1 MGELRGYKKVFVY
14 KSINDSKL
22 IYVSKSLHILDRF
35 FLSRFNSDK
44 SGFTYEGEMMVRL
57 NCKKYYIQIYHG
69 VYKRIYNKETVKSER
84 VKLKKVWSNDN
95 FKGMNARKLQKVI
108 VGWKHSEKIET
119 DDGISIRIKFP
130 KITYEDND
138 LKGRTY
144 WSNIKWLRQAVIDY
158 IENTGY
164 DPKNIEDT
172 TVNKIY

>member
-108 VGWKHSEKIET
+108 VGWKHPVNNKNLWSSDFEI
-119 DDGISIRIKFP
+119 GNQVG
-130 KITYEDND
+130 ND
-138 LKGRTY
+138 ANASWLKGSHYGERDKICIY
-144 WSNIKWLRQAVIDY
+144 CINNGWK
-158 IENTGY
+158 
-164 DPKNIEDT
+164 
-172 TVNKIY
+172 TVNNVHLK